1 MRVRAL
7 DHIDHPDFHDVVVHF
22 TGRTGPSSRPSAIQ
36 KLSDWDRLKAIIGT
50 TRLRGHEMPGAKASA
65 VCFTEATSRGC
76 SWLINEGR
84 YTSCGVAF
92 TKRFLFS
99 AGGGPVLQVRG
110 DEWEVVTSWPERL
123 RARAVRLWPGAS
135 PAVGETLPW
144 WLAGRS
150 EWLFEREWRVP
161 TSDGPLR
168 FDLDDIAFLVLPSVE
183 HLRSW
188 VAAEGDRALAG
199 RLAAMRYV
207 VIGDSGI
214 EASNGVRQR
223 RSTTSLE
230 STGMGAE
237 R

>member
-1 MRVRAL
+1 M
-7 DHIDHPDFHDVVVHF
+7 
-22 TGRTGPSSRPSAIQ
+22 T
-36 KLSDWDRLKAIIGT
+36 DWDRLQAIVVG
-50 TRLRGHEMPGAKASA
+50 TRLLGHEMPGAKASA

-110 DEWEVVTSWPERL
+110 DEWAAVSSWPEGL
-123 RARAVRLWPGAS
+123 RARVVRLWPGAS
-135 PAVGETLPW
+135 PGAGETLPW

-150 EWLFEREWRVP
+150 EWIFEREWRVP
-161 TSDGPLR
+161 TSTGPLL

-188 VAAEGDRALAG
+188 VASEADRTLAG

-207 VIGDSGI
+207 VIGEGGI

-230 STGMGAE
+230 STELGVE